1 MASDKSIVCP
11 SFSLTCN
18 KLAKKGAKDMEN
30 IGQILARGLI
40 AGAVIAAAF
49 AGFAGFLYLLYRL
62 VKHMRPKEVRQEER
76 RILSHRLYRVS
87 GRGRAAYLILCL
99 ENALKFYHQDFAAW
113 EWVLGRLWSITELS
127 ESGWLDIWLDSV
139 GELMPDA
146 VLAGG
151 DGSGSEEA
159 GRAHLLYTQ
168 AGSGMIVINAILDS
182 LYTMVCEWSPD
193 TAAHNPDGLCRI
205 GEAEETMKRFGV
217 PLPSDEMIRPLLG
230 QRSASFGEAF
240 EWTHISRLSKR

>member
-1 MASDKSIVCP
+1 
-11 SFSLTCN
+11 
-18 KLAKKGAKDMEN
+18 MEN

-62 VKHMRPKEVRQEER
+62 VKHMRPKEVRQGER

-146 VLAGG
+146 VLAT
-151 DGSGSEEA
+151 A
-159 GRAHLLYTQ
+159 AVQRKQ
-168 AGSGMIVINAILDS
+168 AGLTSSIPRP
-182 LYTMVCEWSPD
+182 E
-193 TAAHNPDGLCRI
+193 AA
-205 GEAEETMKRFGV
+205 
-217 PLPSDEMIRPLLG
+217 
-230 QRSASFGEAF
+230 
-240 EWTHISRLSKR
+240 